1 MAGRSSTMPVCSKCD
16 HVTCRYRHRAVR
28 SQLRESKE
36 QEIACDTRY
45 LHTTT
50 MDLQLDTEI
59 RNVLE
64 LVRSSMRTNGTP
76 LEAAIRE
83 LRRVIE
89 SVQNAKD
96 SHHPKW
102 LLDEKIGK
110 DASEE
115 KDQFRLEDMMSRL

>member
-1 MAGRSSTMPVCSKCD
+1 M
-16 HVTCRYRHRAVR
+16 TCRYRHRAVR

-83 LRRVIE
+83 LRRVTE

-102 LLDEKIGK
+102 LLDEKFGK